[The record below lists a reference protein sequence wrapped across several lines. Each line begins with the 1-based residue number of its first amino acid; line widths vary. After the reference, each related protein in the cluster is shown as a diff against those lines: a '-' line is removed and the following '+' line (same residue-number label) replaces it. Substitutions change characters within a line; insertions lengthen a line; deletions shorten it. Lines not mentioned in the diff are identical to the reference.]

1 MIDLLRPVKETV
13 KQTPLWPIL
22 RPRRIHMYGVG
33 APKTGTVS
41 LAQLFGNYRT
51 AHEAH
56 VSENEAPKVSEICP
70 RDLHRHAG
78 IVRAARLYDVVNRII
93 KIRRVTG

>member
-1 MIDLLRPVKETV
+1 MTDLLRPVKETV

-22 RPRRIHMYGVG
+22 RPRRIHVYGVG

-56 VSENEAPKVSEICP
+56 VSESPDVVA
-70 RDLHRHAG
+70 AG
-78 IVRAARLYDVVNRII
+78 IEGEELRNRVRDRDRH
-93 KIRRVTG
+93 